1 MQLKTFPRS
10 LSVKAIVSYIITQVA
25 ILLAFPKA
33 SMPFYLYV
41 FGISA
46 VVLFFSGSHSMSRQ
60 WQIYGPKRFEMRL
73 FWTAFSIRL
82 VVAIGLYFL
91 NYALY
96 GNNDASDGGDIGWY
110 IDMADYGYD
119 YIVYGIGGSGPLL
132 SQWFG
137 WGVAKDDV
145 GYPLYLTIV
154 RLLSFG
160 QSPYI
165 VPLILKCVWGALS
178 CVFMARIGERHFGSS
193 AGRLAGIFCALQF
206 NMIWW
211 CACMMKETEMVFMTI
226 LFIDISDR
234 FVRHRSIN
242 AKQIVALAA
251 LLMAT
256 YTFRK
261 ALAVVEAV
269 ALGAALVISSKK
281 IVAGWKR
288 VLAFFL
294 IGVVAMTSVYSIVN
308 DVTAGQSA
316 GDLEAAQKANMEWRT
331 EREDGNKFAKYAG
344 AAVFA
349 PLIFTIPFPTMTYT
363 FQNQEMLMQVAG
375 GNYVK
380 NVLSVFVILVF
391 LGMLKSG
398 SWREHV
404 LPVSFVLGYLAVLVL
419 SQYAQSGRFHMPVL
433 PFEMMFAAYAVSQ
446 LKSGT
451 VRWFNIA
458 LILEFLAC
466 AVWNW
471 FKLAGRG
478 MV

>member
-1 MQLKTFPRS
+1 MQLKTSPRS

-33 SMPFYLYV
+33 AMPFYLYV

-60 WQIYGPKRFEMRL
+60 WQIYGPKRFERRL
-73 FWTAFSIRL
+73 FWTAFAIRMAVML
-82 VVAIGLYFL
+82 LLFVL
-91 NYALY
+91 NQTLY
-96 GNNDASDGGDIGWY
+96 GTFWSSDPGDVESY
-110 IDMADYGYD
+110 VELADVGFD
-119 YIVYGIGGSGPLL
+119 KIVYGIGPSGSLF
-132 SQWFG
+132 SIWQSWG
-137 WGVAKDDV
+137 WDYDDL
-145 GYPLYLTIV
+145 GYPMYLTIV
-154 RLLSFG
+154 RILSFG

-165 VPLILKCVWGALS
+165 IPLILKCVWGALT
-178 CVFMARIGERHFGSS
+178 CVFVARLGERHFGPS

-211 CACMMKETEMVFMTI
+211 CASMMKETEMVFMTV

-242 AKQIVALAA
+242 VKQIIALAA
-251 LLMAT
+251 LLIAM
-256 YTFRK
+256 YSFRK

-288 VLAFFL
+288 VLAFLL

-478 MV
+478 MI